1 MSKWHHIDTAPKD
14 GTEIIIASWGGS
26 SNGDLFPWWL
36 EETNWQ
42 TSASGEGEC
51 WLLTAERM
59 NAHTGSFPATHW
71 MPMPT
76 LEAESVDA
84 ARDGVEREA
93 RNEPTSSDVERM
105 REALEWYGEQARL
118 ARLIHSEGDA
128 GRHALAEDGGKRARA
143 ILAERSAAR
152 SEPSTAGW
160 LPISTAPKDGTRIL
174 TKLDHPVTPVQIA
187 RWQHLEWRL
196 DNNNW
201 PCYPLGWQPLPPPSQ
216 EGASE
221 GEGQT

>member
-1 MSKWHHIDTAPKD
+1 MTAAKD
-14 GTEIIIASWGGS
+14 QG
-26 SNGDLFPWWL
+26 
-36 EETNWQ
+36 
-42 TSASGEGEC
+42 
-51 WLLTAERM
+51 
-59 NAHTGSFPATHW
+59 
-71 MPMPT
+71 
-76 LEAESVDA
+76 
-84 ARDGVEREA
+84 
-93 RNEPTSSDVERM
+93 PTSSDVERM

-221 GEGQT
+221 ALGEPKASEHISPERRRGLEEAAKALADAADDVGVKFFDTDTMEPEVERMQKATLAIRALIPPSSEGGSPR

>member
-1 MSKWHHIDTAPKD
+1 MNEPHACTFNRDQRCLKGAGCAAHGIECMRRTA
-14 GTEIIIASWGGS
+14 A
-26 SNGDLFPWWL
+26 L
-36 EETNWQ
+36 
-42 TSASGEGEC
+42 
-51 WLLTAERM
+51 
-59 NAHTGSFPATHW
+59 SFTMDRTQDA
-71 MPMPT
+71 
-76 LEAESVDA
+76 ADA

>member
-1 MSKWHHIDTAPKD
+1 MTAAKD
-14 GTEIIIASWGGS
+14 QG
-26 SNGDLFPWWL
+26 
-36 EETNWQ
+36 
-42 TSASGEGEC
+42 
-51 WLLTAERM
+51 
-59 NAHTGSFPATHW
+59 
-71 MPMPT
+71 
-76 LEAESVDA
+76 
-84 ARDGVEREA
+84 
-93 RNEPTSSDVERM
+93 PTSSDVERM
-105 REALEWYGEQARL
+105 RDALEPFAKAWNKLSERYKRVGSDWHEQMPADWPVHL
-118 ARLIHSEGDA
+118 
-128 GRHALAEDGGKRARA
+128 
-143 ILAERSAAR
+143 ERSYGLTVGDLRRAAVLLSLSR
-152 SEPSTAGW
+152 ERGSAAGAAPLPSTAGW

>member
-93 RNEPTSSDVERM
+93 RNEPNSLARDVERM
-105 REALEWYGEQARL
+105 REALSSLNNLKWALKNSGQWDGATEFDHDRL
-118 ARLIHSEGDA
+118 RT
-128 GRHALAEDGGKRARA
+128 AL
-143 ILAERSAAR
+143 LS
-152 SEPSTAGW
+152 
-160 LPISTAPKDGTRIL
+160 L
-174 TKLDHPVTPVQIA
+174 T
-187 RWQHLEWRL
+187 
-196 DNNNW
+196 
-201 PCYPLGWQPLPPPSQ
+201 Q
-216 EGASE
+216 EG
-221 GEGQT
+221 GR